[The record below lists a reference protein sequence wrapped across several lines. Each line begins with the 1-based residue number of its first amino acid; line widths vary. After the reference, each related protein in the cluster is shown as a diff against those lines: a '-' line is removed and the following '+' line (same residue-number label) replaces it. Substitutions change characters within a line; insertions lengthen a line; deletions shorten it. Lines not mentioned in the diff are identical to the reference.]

1 MDNIDKKEVQ
11 DFQGIYKKVE
21 AMKASGNLDLSTDE
35 DLAIAIMNLI
45 SLEEHFFFTGT
56 KTVKPEYFEMMNEV
70 RAMRTKLLGRMIDK
84 KEGEVW
90 CISKHLLATS
100 MRLMEV
106 GTKLQKAEKKSEA
119 KEFFTDSYKMFNL
132 FFALRLKIINIP
144 ELKKAAEGEN
154 KPMTLKDVMDKLV
167 DCCNE

>member
-1 MDNIDKKEVQ
+1 MDNIDNKESEH
-11 DFQGIYKKVE
+11 YKEIFRKIE
-21 AMKASGNLDLSTDE
+21 AMKSSGTLDLSTEE

-56 KTVKPEYFEMMNEV
+56 KTDKSEYFDMMNGV
-70 RAMRTKLLGRMIDK
+70 RLMRTKLLARMIDK
-84 KEGEVW
+84 KEGEMW

-106 GTKLQKAEKKSEA
+106 GTKLQKEGKKEEA
-119 KEFFTDSYKMFNL
+119 KEFFTDSYKMFSL

-144 ELKKAAEGEN
+144 DLQKIAKEE
-154 KPMTLKDVMDKLV
+154 KPMTLNDVMEKLV